1 MPLRKIMQTTFEME
15 NNIAIKTGTVSG
27 TLLSIVPNLLSEDIV
42 RTIILA
48 ALGAVVSFGVSFF
61 LKWLTNQKNK

>member
-1 MPLRKIMQTTFEME
+1 MQTTFEME